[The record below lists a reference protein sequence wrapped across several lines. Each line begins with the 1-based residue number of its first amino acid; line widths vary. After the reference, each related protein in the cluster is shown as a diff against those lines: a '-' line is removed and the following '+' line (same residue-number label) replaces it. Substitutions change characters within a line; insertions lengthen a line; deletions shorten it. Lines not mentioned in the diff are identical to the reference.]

1 MPNGSFVAIDRY
13 IEGLFVPSDATLS
26 GAVAAGRSA
35 GLPQVQISPVQGK
48 FLWLLARLVEA
59 RRVLEIGTLA
69 GYSTIWLARALPED
83 GRLVTLERD
92 SRHAAVARGNLDRAG
107 LTGRVEVRVGP
118 ALEGLAALDQAGEP
132 PMDLVFIDADEAS
145 YADYLDG
152 AVRLSRSGTVIVA
165 DNVIHGGAVM
175 ADSDDEWT
183 RGAQAF
189 NAKLAA
195 DDRLEAIVLQQVG
208 VNGHDGMAIARVK

>member
-1 MPNGSFVAIDRY
+1 MPTDLFAAVDRY
-13 IEGLFVPSDATLS
+13 IEDLFVPSDAVLS
-26 GAVAAGRSA
+26 GAVEAGRNA

-48 FLWLLARLVEA
+48 FLWLLARLIGA
-59 RRVLEIGTLA
+59 RRILEIGTLA
-69 GYSTIWLARALPED
+69 GYSTISLARALPAD

-92 SRHAAVARGNLDRAG
+92 PKHATVARGNLDRAG
-107 LTGRVEVRVGP
+107 LAERVEVRVGP
-118 ALEGLAALDQAGEP
+118 ALEGLAALGRAGEP

-145 YADYLDG
+145 YTEYLDW
-152 AVRLSRSGTVIVA
+152 AVRLSRSGSVIVA

-175 ADSDDEWT
+175 SHSDDEWT

-189 NAKLAA
+189 NAKLSA

-208 VNGHDGMAIARVK
+208 VSGHDGMAIARVK